1 MPAVVP
7 TDTSA
12 EVFAVL
18 VGKWRAM
25 SAAEKAVLV
34 DALSIDTERL
44 ALAGIRSIW
53 ENPSV
58 ERERY
63 ELAVRRYGRPLA
75 RDVYGA
81 DGDR

>member
-1 MPAVVP
+1 M
-7 TDTSA
+7 
-12 EVFAVL
+12 L

-25 SAAEKAVLV
+25 SPAEKAVVV

-44 ALAGIRSIW
+44 ALAGIRSIS

-58 ERERY
+58 EQERY

-81 DGDR
+81 DGIR